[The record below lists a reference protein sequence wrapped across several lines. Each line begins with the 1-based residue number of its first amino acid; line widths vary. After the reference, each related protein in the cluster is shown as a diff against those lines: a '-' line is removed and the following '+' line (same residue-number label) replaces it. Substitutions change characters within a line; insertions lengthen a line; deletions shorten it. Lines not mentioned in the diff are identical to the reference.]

1 MKEKI
6 IEFLN
11 NMLNAE
17 ENENKINIKEDLDLS
32 EIGLTSINMIN
43 LIVYLEDTFDFDF
56 DDDELLLENLNT
68 VTKIEECVNKTL
80 LKKVEAK

>member
-6 IEFLN
+6 VEFLN
-11 NMLNAE
+11 NMLNTE
-17 ENENKINIKEDLDLS
+17 ENENKINITEDLDLS

-68 VTKIEECVNKTL
+68 VTKIEECINKTL
-80 LKKVEAK
+80 LKIAEVK